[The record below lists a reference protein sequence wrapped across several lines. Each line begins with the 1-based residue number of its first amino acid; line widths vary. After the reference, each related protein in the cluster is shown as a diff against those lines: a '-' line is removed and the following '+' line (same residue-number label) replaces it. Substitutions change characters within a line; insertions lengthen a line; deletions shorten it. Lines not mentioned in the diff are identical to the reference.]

1 MTNLS
6 SEARAL
12 LRAARSVDDPTDD
25 DSHRVRASV
34 MAKVGAVGVGAA
46 IGVTT
51 SAFSFAKVGLYFG
64 SAAGKVTA
72 ILLIAGLSAGT
83 YAAIRSHVAVN
94 AVAVARGPSRS
105 PNASVTSSL
114 SSTIEPTKSAVRE
127 SPLASDSPLTGPA
140 LAPAVPAK
148 ARPSIAPR
156 RAVHARRT
164 DDLEGEVLLLEGA
177 DAELRR
183 GDTSAALA
191 RLAEH
196 AAKYPSGVLADERE
210 GVRAIALCRAGRLS
224 EGKAAADRFLSP
236 TRRSSLAARVRTA
249 CGIEKPSD

>member
-34 MAKVGAVGVGAA
+34 MSKVGAVGVGAA

-64 SAAGKVTA
+64 SAAGKLTA

-127 SPLASDSPLTGPA
+127 SPLASDAHRPA

-148 ARPSIAPR
+148 ARASIAPR

-210 GVRAIALCRAGRLS
+210 GVRAIALCRSGRLS